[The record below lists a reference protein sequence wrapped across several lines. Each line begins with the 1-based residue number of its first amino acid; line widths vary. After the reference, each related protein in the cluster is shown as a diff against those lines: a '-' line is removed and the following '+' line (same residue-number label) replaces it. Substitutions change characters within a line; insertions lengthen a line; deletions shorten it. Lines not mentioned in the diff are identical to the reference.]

1 MLAID
6 LAALD
11 ARPFH
16 RRLKVTAGRVY
27 QPTHEVYDRVG
38 RSAPAFQARPL
49 ISGRESEL
57 AIAT

>member
-11 ARPFH
+11 APPFTSGSRSRPDASISL
-16 RRLKVTAGRVY
+16 RTRSMT
-27 QPTHEVYDRVG
+27 EVG